1 MSLID
6 LIGSSR
12 EDAAIRYLYSF
23 VDNDSNFHK
32 EIAAANTSEKK
43 NRAVDYLF
51 KKWQEECKWAS
62 PLVGKKYPLFSLSR
76 EDFLHAIKEVY
87 VEMDNI
93 KN

>member
-12 EDAAIRYLYSF
+12 EDAATRYLYSF

-32 EIAAANTSEKK
+32 EITAANTSEKK

-51 KKWQEECKWAS
+51 KKWQEECKWGNSVAGS
-62 PLVGKKYPLFSLSR
+62 KYPLFSLSR
-76 EDFLHAIKEVY
+76 EDFLHAIKEVCE
-87 VEMDNI
+87 EMDSI